1 MLTAELPTASL
12 WRGKGR
18 EAALFLYKP
27 KNASKLCTG
36 AYMVN
41 DMKKSIGIPVNPPEQ
56 TCDDKNC
63 AWHGRLPVRGRT
75 FHGTVSSSK
84 ARRTVVVEWG
94 YTHLVS
100 KYERYERRKSSVVA
114 YNPSCMKARQGD
126 EVVIAECRP
135 LSKTKRF
142 VVVAVPKRR
151 VEHTEFKVAEIEDE
165 AVKKAAAKA
174 PKSAGAKDSASKKD
188 DDKKDKPSTDKPVKK
203 DNPSTDKKDK
213 PSTDKPVKKDKPSTD
228 KKDK

>member
-1 MLTAELPTASL
+1 
-12 WRGKGR
+12 
-18 EAALFLYKP
+18 
-27 KNASKLCTG
+27 
-36 AYMVN
+36 
-41 DMKKSIGIPVNPPEQ
+41 MKKSIGIPVNPPEQ

-63 AWHGRLPVRGRT
+63 AWHGSLPVRGRT
-75 FHGTVSSSK
+75 FQGIVSSSK

-94 YTHLVS
+94 YTYLIS

-114 YNPSCMKARQGD
+114 YNPPCMKARQGD

-165 AVKKAAAKA
+165 AVKNAAARAPKSTGVKNAAAKKEA
-174 PKSAGAKDSASKKD
+174 EKK
-188 DDKKDKPSTDKPVKK
+188 
-203 DNPSTDKKDK
+203 NA
-213 PSTDKPVKKDKPSTD
+213 PSTDKPVKKDK
-228 KKDK
+228 

>member
-1 MLTAELPTASL
+1 
-12 WRGKGR
+12 
-18 EAALFLYKP
+18 
-27 KNASKLCTG
+27 
-36 AYMVN
+36 MVN

-84 ARRTVVVEWG
+84 ARSTVVVEWG

-114 YNPSCMKARQGD
+114 YSPPCMKARQGD

-142 VVVAVPKRR
+142 VVVAVPKRK
-151 VEHTEFKVAEIEDE
+151 VERTEFKVAEIEDD
-165 AVKKAAAKA
+165 AVKKAAIRATK
-174 PKSAGAKDSASKKD
+174 
-188 DDKKDKPSTDKPVKK
+188 STDAKK
-203 DNPSTDKKDK
+203 AAAKKEAENK
-213 PSTDKPVKKDKPSTD
+213 EK
-228 KKDK
+228 